1 MFVRTYAGAIVGI
14 DAAAVTVEVNIA
26 GGGLGMYLVGLPDSA
41 VKESEQRIRAA
52 FENSGERMSGRKVVV
67 SLAPADLRKE
77 GASFD
82 LPIAVGI
89 LAAMSRVNAETL
101 AGTMFAGELSLDG
114 TLKPVRGVLPMAVR
128 AREEGLR
135 RLVLPAANAAEA
147 AVVEGVEVI
156 GAGSLKEVIGLLNGE
171 REMTP
176 AVPADGEPFGAESG
190 RYEEDFA
197 DVKGQTHV
205 KRALEIAAA
214 GGHNVLMIGAPGSG
228 KTMLARRMPTILP
241 PLSREEALETTKIHS
256 VAGNMAAGGLL
267 ARRPFRAPHHTISQ
281 AALIGGGQSP
291 RPGEVSLAHN
301 GVLFLD
307 ELPEFGR
314 SVLEVLRQ
322 PLEEKRVTVSRAAL
336 IGGGQ
341 SPRPGEVSLAHN
353 GVLFLDELPEF
364 GRSVLE
370 VLRQP
375 LEEKRV
381 TVSRAKYSV
390 EYPANFT
397 LVAAMNPCPCGYY
410 NHPAKECVCSPG
422 SVHRYMSR
430 ISGPLM
436 DRIDLHVE
444 VTPVPAAELSAA
456 APGEPSA
463 AVRERVVR
471 AREVQA
477 ARFAG
482 TEGVHTNAMM
492 NAAMLREYCRPDAAS
507 AALLERAMERL
518 SLSARAYDRIL
529 KVARTIADLA
539 GRETIAAADVA
550 EAINY
555 RSLDRGNWGR

>member
-1 MFVRTYAGAIVGI
+1 MGI

-176 AVPADGEPFGAESG
+176 AVPADGESFGAEAG

-256 VAGNMAAGGLL
+256 VAGNM
-267 ARRPFRAPHHTISQ
+267 
-281 AALIGGGQSP
+281 
-291 RPGEVSLAHN
+291 
-301 GVLFLD
+301 
-307 ELPEFGR
+307 
-314 SVLEVLRQ
+314 
-322 PLEEKRVTVSRAAL
+322 AAL

-422 SVHRYMSR
+422 AVHRYMSR

-492 NAAMLREYCRPDAAS
+492 NVAMLREYCRPDAAS

>member
-1 MFVRTYAGAIVGI
+1 MGI

-176 AVPADGEPFGAESG
+176 AVPADGEPFGAEAG

-322 PLEEKRVTVSRAAL
+322 PLEEKRVTVSRA
-336 IGGGQ
+336 
-341 SPRPGEVSLAHN
+341 
-353 GVLFLDELPEF
+353 
-364 GRSVLE
+364 
-370 VLRQP
+370 
-375 LEEKRV
+375 
-381 TVSRAKYSV
+381 KYSV

-422 SVHRYMSR
+422 AVHRYMSR

-444 VTPVPAAELSAA
+444 
-456 APGEPSA
+456 
-463 AVRERVVR
+463 VRERVVR

-492 NAAMLREYCRPDAAS
+492 NVAMLREYCRPDAAS